1 MADWIKIYTTR
12 NYAEAS
18 IIKGMLE
25 ENNIE
30 AVVMNKMDSSY
41 LNFGDIEI
49 HVPADA
55 ATTARALIAEGL
67 HLQ

>member
-1 MADWIKIYTTR
+1 MNGWYKLYITR

-18 IIKGMLE
+18 IVQGMLE

-30 AVVMNKMDSSY
+30 VVIMNKLDSSY

-49 HVPADA
+49 YVPPHCKDIAKGLLDK
-55 ATTARALIAEGL
+55 ALTN
-67 HLQ
+67 

>member
-1 MADWIKIYTTR
+1 MNDWIKIFATR

-18 IIKGMLE
+18 IVKGMLE

-30 AVVMNKMDSSY
+30 AVVLNKMDSSY

-49 HVPADA
+49 HVPAGA
-55 ATTARALIAEGL
+55 ADTARALIAEGL